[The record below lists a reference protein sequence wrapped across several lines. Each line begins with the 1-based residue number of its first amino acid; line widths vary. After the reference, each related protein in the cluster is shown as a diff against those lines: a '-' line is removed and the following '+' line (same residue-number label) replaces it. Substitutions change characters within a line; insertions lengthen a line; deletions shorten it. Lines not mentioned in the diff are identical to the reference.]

1 LQQGGFCL
9 RQLESYPFILL
20 YMALQ
25 KWHSNSV
32 ATQTYVT
39 RVPGRT
45 EENVTAVKL
54 QDFSKNDNTIVK
66 ENPTVISKQFE
77 SDEEA
82 KHECSVTGITKPI
95 K

>member
-1 LQQGGFCL
+1 
-9 RQLESYPFILL
+9 
-20 YMALQ
+20 MVLQ

-45 EENVTAVKL
+45 EKENVTAVEL